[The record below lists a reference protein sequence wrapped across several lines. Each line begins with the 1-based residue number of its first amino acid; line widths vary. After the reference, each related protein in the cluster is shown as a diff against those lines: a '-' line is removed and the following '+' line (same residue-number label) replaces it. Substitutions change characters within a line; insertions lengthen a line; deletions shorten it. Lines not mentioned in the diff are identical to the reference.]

1 MLQTHHQIRSVVEF
15 ELEHG
20 GIVVGRVEALI
31 IRVRAKILALLV
43 NHLVAADLVEV
54 VGRLAEEVD
63 KTYSVFF

>member
-1 MLQTHHQIRSVVEF
+1 MLQTHHQIRPVVVF
-15 ELEHG
+15 ELELG